1 MQEVFNTK
9 IQKRIIFA
17 KGKQN
22 EFVIHAKDVS
32 GLSWIELAERVGIHR
47 RTLSDWRRERYTIS
61 ESGLDKICEIAKIK
75 RPLDLTTRDAFWYT
89 SIGGKIAG
97 RSNFKKYG
105 REIKIPKEDERLA
118 EFIGIML
125 GDGGM
130 TKTQVRVTLNSKTD
144 AEYVKFVQNLIKTL
158 FDVEPSLQ
166 IVESRTT
173 TDVIVSRVKLVAFC
187 ESIGLK
193 VGSKLKNGSDIPKW
207 INKNDAFKMNCIRGL
222 FDTDGCIFGERHKIK
237 NKTYE
242 YPRWAFVSASEYLLQ
257 STFTIL
263 RELDF
268 SPKIR
273 NNRSVQL
280 ESRADIIRYFEVIG
294 TSNLKHRNRFNRI
307 LFKS

>member
-105 REIKIPKEDERLA
+105 RGGGDPEKRKKAWAKWWDETGKFNPPRNCCPKEIKIPKEDERLA

-222 FDTDGCIFGERHKIK
+222 F
-237 NKTYE
+237 
-242 YPRWAFVSASEYLLQ
+242 
-257 STFTIL
+257 
-263 RELDF
+263 
-268 SPKIR
+268 
-273 NNRSVQL
+273 
-280 ESRADIIRYFEVIG
+280 
-294 TSNLKHRNRFNRI
+294 
-307 LFKS
+307 